1 MKAISFPGRPV
12 QIDCDAIRDLTLI
25 RFDRAT
31 AGLLMRQDA
40 FFANRL
46 MCSVALK
53 MHLMG
58 SDLVSIAYETPLT
71 RLKLCIASLA
81 NAEGGHINNEDAP
94 ELVVSQME
102 LAELVG
108 VHRVSVGRL
117 LQRMQNESLVEI
129 RRGRLSSGPLSFQTK
144 TCAAGTT
151 WPPRPVPKKTP
162 EQLISA
168 AYGNHLF
175 HTHANAAPRTH
186 SPSAR
191 VKSASRQAAARI
203 GSAHSS
209 HNTNIRNGNF
219 RSGWKSTLNVTI
231 ICPAKAGTQSAA
243 SPSGISVRMRKP
255 PAPPG
260 P

>member
-1 MKAISFPGRPV
+1 MGRGYFIYESYFFSRRPV

-117 LQRMQNESLVEI
+117 LQRMQNESLLEI
-129 RRGRLSSGPLSFQTK
+129 RRGRLRL
-144 TCAAGTT
+144 
-151 WPPRPVPKKTP
+151 R
-162 EQLISA
+162 SA
-168 AYGNHLF
+168 FFSDKDLRCWHDL
-175 HTHANAAPRTH
+175 AAP
-186 SPSAR
+186 A
-191 VKSASRQAAARI
+191 
-203 GSAHSS
+203 GSEK
-209 HNTNIRNGNF
+209 NT
-219 RSGWKSTLNVTI
+219 
-231 ICPAKAGTQSAA
+231 
-243 SPSGISVRMRKP
+243 
-255 PAPPG
+255 
-260 P
+260 